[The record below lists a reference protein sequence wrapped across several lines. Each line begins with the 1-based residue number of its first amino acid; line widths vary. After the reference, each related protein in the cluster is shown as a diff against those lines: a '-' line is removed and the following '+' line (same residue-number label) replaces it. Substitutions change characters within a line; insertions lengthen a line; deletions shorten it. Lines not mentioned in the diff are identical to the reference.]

1 MRTIA
6 KWASVAG
13 VRVLDTEMRDGK
25 WLISGLA
32 MGTAR
37 CPECDELSSRRHGWR
52 IRHLQDLP
60 VQGAQVTLRVKVTRW
75 RCQNSG
81 CFRQTF
87 ADPLPEVAASQG
99 RRTRRVAELA
109 RLVGHTS
116 GGRPAE
122 RLLGCLRATI
132 PFCATSRAMPAAAA
146 GRASGS
152 WGSMTERG

>member
-37 CPECDELSSRRHGWR
+37 CPECDELSPRRHGWR

-75 RCQNSG
+75 RCQNLR
-81 CFRQTF
+81 CLRQTF
-87 ADPLPEVAASQG
+87 ADPLPEVAAPLG
-99 RRTRRVAELA
+99 RRNCRVAELA

-122 RLLGCLRATI
+122 RLLTR
-132 PFCATSRAMPAAAA
+132 PRVPP
-146 GRASGS
+146 
-152 WGSMTERG
+152 RGE

>member
-75 RCQNSG
+75 RCQNPTASG
-81 CFRQTF
+81 RRLLTRFPRWLRRWEGEP
-87 ADPLPEVAASQG
+87 AGLPSSQG
-99 RRTRRVAELA
+99 WWV
-109 RLVGHTS
+109 
-116 GGRPAE
+116 
-122 RLLGCLRATI
+122 I
-132 PFCATSRAMPAAAA
+132 PAAA
-146 GRASGS
+146 GRQSGC
-152 WGSMTERG
+152 